1 MGTKQASGSHQVEST
16 EGHPK
21 YPVAL
26 VEEHASQP
34 ITKQAELIQQ
44 ALRSLTYVM
53 VERCKKYAL
62 SLSKSDATK
71 FHSLMQSMG
80 IAYDRAYK
88 GDVHTGRGPQHVL
101 IQLFG
106 ASGAG
111 TTIARNLTAMIPQLH
126 QTDGRGAPEQHQNDV
141 IDVTPS

>member
-1 MGTKQASGSHQVEST
+1 MSDTRQASGSHQVEST

-26 VEEHASQP
+26 VKEHASQS
-34 ITKQAELIQQ
+34 IVKQAEDIQQ

-71 FHSLMQSMG
+71 FHALMQSMG

-88 GDVHTGRGPQHVL
+88 GDTVGGRGPQHIL

-106 ASGAG
+106 QSGAG
-111 TTIARNLTAMIPQLH
+111 EQIARNLTAMVPQVDIVDATVVDDKH
-126 QTDGRGAPEQHQNDV
+126 
-141 IDVTPS
+141 